1 MIWKLKQIYVNGY
14 VELKNVRINR
24 RQTFWVIAKSM
35 AKKTRERDIKEELKI
50 KIQQLIFR
58 AKQQSHINTVQKM
71 KFSTE
76 DFFSKCDQISLK

>member
-14 VELKNVRINR
+14 AELKNVRINR

-35 AKKTRERDIKEELKI
+35 AKKIRERDIKEELKI

-58 AKQQSHINTVQKM
+58 AKQQSHINTGQKM
-71 KFSTE
+71 KFSIE
-76 DFFSKCDQISLK
+76 DFFSKCD